1 MITTRIATMQPH
13 NNHKY
18 KSVTI
23 ISVSNYDK
31 FQQYDLTP
39 DQYKTTSHALL
50 NNKLNNN
57 TKLLGQA
64 KVVNSEDKI
73 VGTWGE
79 YNEIIRNGKKY
90 LVHKWK
96 NEEKEY

>member
-1 MITTRIATMQPH
+1 MIDDKLSEVQLFKVYAEIYQK
-13 NNHKY
+13 NHE
-18 KSVTI
+18 TI
-23 ISVSNYDK
+23 FINSETAIY
-31 FQQYDLTP
+31 
-39 DQYKTTSHALL
+39 
-50 NNKLNNN
+50 NKLNNN
-57 TKLLGQA
+57 TNLLGQA

>member
-1 MITTRIATMQPH
+1 MQPH

-23 ISVSNYDK
+23 ISVVI
-31 FQQYDLTP
+31 
-39 DQYKTTSHALL
+39 TTNFNSRFNTRSVQNHFTKL

-57 TKLLGQA
+57 TNLLGQA

-79 YNEIIRNGKKY
+79 YNEIIRNGKIFGS
-90 LVHKWK
+90 
-96 NEEKEY
+96 